1 MDDEGGPDRRC
12 RSCSRPVASSE
23 LYFRFALALEGELD
37 VLDTGRP
44 GDDDPHEV
52 IAAMRDVSAEE
63 AEDGVHWETA
73 GILCGSCRRELIA
86 WLGAA
91 PFQN

>member
-1 MDDEGGPDRRC
+1 MDDEGVPDRRC
-12 RSCSRPVASSE
+12 RSCSRPVAANE

-37 VLDTGRP
+37 VLDTGSP
-44 GDDDPHEV
+44 GADDPRYV
-52 IAAMRDVSAEE
+52 IESMHDVSADE

-73 GILCGSCRRELIA
+73 GILCPSCRRELIA